1 MITFAGREAESRV
14 EYSERFRSEMVS
26 KMLGPQAVSANALSK
41 RVGVRQPTLSR
52 WLREAKLSSV
62 SKRSKVKESLRHRR
76 VAGWTAEEKLRV
88 VSAAAGLGENEVG
101 ELLRREGLH
110 EAELGRFREEALTG
124 LSPKPRANAVSPEK
138 KRIAELERELRRK
151 EKALAEAAA
160 LLVLRKK
167 VDALWPAEG
176 DDTDETSGR

>member
-1 MITFAGREAESRV
+1 M
-14 EYSERFRSEMVS
+14 EYSERFRSEMVA
-26 KMLGPQAVSANALSK
+26 KMLGPQAVSANSLSK

-52 WLREAKLSSV
+52 WLREAKLSVV
-62 SKRSKVKESLRHRR
+62 SKRSKVKEALRHRR
-76 VAGWTAEEKLRV
+76 VSGWSAEEKLRV
-88 VSAAAGLGENEVG
+88 VGASAGLDGSGLG

-110 EAELGRFREEALTG
+110 EADLTRFREEALTG
-124 LSPKPRANAVSPEK
+124 LSPKPRSSGPTPEM

-151 EKALAEAAA
+151 DKALAEAAA

-176 DDTDETSGR
+176 DDTDETNE